1 MAEADVRTRNEARWR
16 ALMAPRTGNLM
27 EDLLAEAADFFGLS
41 AGDARDRAAAATQA
55 FAEEWR
61 TKQVD
66 PSNPAQ
72 VVDFYNTSE
81 AEVFD
86 LIGWHAEDTIHHRT
100 FHCVDLAVAEGA
112 ATLLDYGSGIG
123 SDAIVAA
130 EAGLTVTLA
139 DVSDRL
145 LAFAKWR
152 CERRGFTVAA
162 VDLKRSSPPVS
173 AFDAAI
179 CFDVL
184 EHVPDPPA
192 TVGAIG
198 RALKPHGLLFV
209 HAPFGP
215 DPLRPMHITHAD
227 VLTPRMRSLGFQLEQ
242 IEFPSY
248 LWAPRVYRHTP
259 VRSLDRLAYYVAD
272 VWLPKGLSER
282 LGTAYRRM
290 LPSLSRPRGE
300 AAR

>member
-1 MAEADVRTRNEARWR
+1 MSDADIRTRNEARWR
-16 ALMAPRTGNLM
+16 ALMAPGTGNLM
-27 EDLLAEAADFFGLS
+27 EDLLGEAADFFGLS
-41 AGDARDRAAAATQA
+41 PAEARDRAASATQA

-61 TKQVD
+61 AKQVD
-66 PSNPAQ
+66 PANATQ

-86 LIGWHAEDTIHHRT
+86 LIGWHAEDQIHHRT
-100 FHCVDLAVAEGA
+100 FHCVDLAVAQGA
-112 ATLLDYGSGIG
+112 TTLLDYGSGIG

-130 EAGLTVTLA
+130 NAGLAVTLA

-145 LAFAKWR
+145 LAFARWR
-152 CERRGFTVAA
+152 CERRGFTVQT
-162 VDLKRSSPPVS
+162 VDLKRAAPPVN

-192 TVGAIG
+192 TVGTIAD
-198 RALKPHGLLFV
+198 ALRPHGLLFV
-209 HAPFGP
+209 HAPFGR

-259 VRSLDRLAYYVAD
+259 VRPLDRLAYYVAD
-272 VWLPKGLSER
+272 VWLPKGLSDR
-282 LGTAYRRM
+282 LGVAYRRV
-290 LPSLSRPRGE
+290 LPSLSRSRRE
-300 AAR
+300 ATR